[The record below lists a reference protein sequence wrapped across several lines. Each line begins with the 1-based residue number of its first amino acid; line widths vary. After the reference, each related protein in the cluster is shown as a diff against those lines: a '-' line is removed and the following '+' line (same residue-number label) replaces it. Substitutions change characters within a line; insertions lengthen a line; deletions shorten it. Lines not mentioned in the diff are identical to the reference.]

1 MVISNGN
8 GNGNCNSNGNGF
20 LRGWYINV
28 VQTRNSALKERGG
41 TKEAEKRSWQISPN
55 RQGRQISV
63 PTGGGGGRGESGGGG
78 GGGRGKGRAGG
89 GFPSVL
95 LFSRRMF
102 LRPQF
107 KGRCGEKKLGLAR
120 GIWISGDQAMG

>member
-1 MVISNGN
+1 MVSQGA
-8 GNGNCNSNGNGF
+8 G
-20 LRGWYINV
+20 INV
-28 VQTRNSALKERGG
+28 VRTRDSALKAYGG

-55 RQGRQISV
+55 RRGRQISV
-63 PTGGGGGRGESGGGG
+63 PTGGGGGRGERGG
-78 GGGRGKGRAGG
+78 AGVAIG
-89 GFPSVL
+89 GFPNVL

-107 KGRCGEKKLGLAR
+107 KGRCGEKKLGSAR